1 MQALEHQ
8 ADAVAQI
15 AARARAY
22 FAGEWR
28 GLAIKP
34 RWHTLL
40 VGPTGT
46 GKTAVAHMV
55 AAALNATTGTSN
67 ATTGTSTKILVIS
80 ATGWI
85 PAGAHQRGTKE
96 TIGVIASAVAANART
111 LLVAD
116 ELDKITLRDNNGWQ
130 SYIRDEVM
138 GLADGR
144 WPAGLRMPDD
154 SDEDGMDD
162 ATAMAIL
169 TAKLQSSVFILGVG
183 TFQDW
188 FDAPRRTIG
197 FGGGDHDEPISG
209 DVIAGLLPRELA
221 NRFGNIIR
229 LPDLRHD
236 DYARIAKQAE
246 ATLPERMR
254 LAFREAAGR
263 RIADA
268 ISAKKGVRFVEE
280 AIMDVLTNPQEGL
293 GIAIPQP
300 SNSPQPTHTIDLC
313 TL

>member
-8 ADAVAQI
+8 ADAVAEI
-15 AARARAY
+15 VDRARAY

-40 VGPTGT
+40 AGPTGT
-46 GKTAVAHMV
+46 GKTAVASM
-55 AAALNATTGTSN
+55 AAAVLSDTGVRTT
-67 ATTGTSTKILVIS
+67 LLRIS
-80 ATGWI
+80 APGWI
-85 PAGAHQRGTKE
+85 PCGAHQRSARE
-96 TIGVIASAVAANART
+96 TISVIAAAVAANTRT
-111 LLVAD
+111 FLVLD
-116 ELDKITLRDNNGWQ
+116 ESDKLVDRAGDSGWK

-138 GLADGR
+138 GLADGC
-144 WPAGLRMPDD
+144 WPTGLRMPADD

-162 ATAMAIL
+162 STAMAIL
-169 TAKLQSSVFILGVG
+169 TEKLQRTVFILGVG

-188 FDAPRRTIG
+188 FDSAPSRRSMG
-197 FGGGDHDEPISG
+197 FGANDQDETISG

-221 NRFGNIIR
+221 NRFGSIIR
-229 LPDLRHD
+229 LPDLQPG

-246 ATLPERMR
+246 ATLPERLK
-254 LAFREAAGR
+254 LAFRAAADR

-268 ISAKKGVRFVEE
+268 ISAKKGVRFIEE
-280 AIMDVLTNPQEGL
+280 AIMDVLTNHPHL
-293 GIAIPQP
+293 GWGNAIPQP
-300 SNSPQPTHTIDLC
+300 SNSPQPTPTIELC

>member
-1 MQALEHQ
+1 MHALEHQ
-8 ADAVAQI
+8 AAAVAEI
-15 AARARAY
+15 VARARAY

-28 GLAIKP
+28 GLAIRP
-34 RWHTLL
+34 RFHSLL

-46 GKTAVAHMV
+46 GKTAVAHMA
-55 AAALNATTGTSN
+55 AAALNTTTGTSD
-67 ATTGTSTKILVIS
+67 TTGIRTTVLRISTP
-80 ATGWI
+80 GWI

-96 TIGVIASAVAANART
+96 TISVIAAAVAANDRT

-116 ELDKITLRDNNGWQ
+116 ELDKIALRDNNGWQ

-144 WPAGLRMPDD
+144 WPAGLRMPAD
-154 SDEDGMDD
+154 DEDGDSMED
-162 ATAMAIL
+162 AIL
-169 TAKLQSSVFILGVG
+169 TEKLQTTVFILGIG

-188 FDAPRRTIG
+188 FDAASSRRTMG
-197 FGGGDHDEPISG
+197 FGANDQDETISG

-221 NRFGNIIR
+221 NRFGSVIR
-229 LPDLRHD
+229 LPDLQPS

-246 ATLPERMR
+246 ATLPERLRM
-254 LAFREAAGR
+254 AFREAAGR

-280 AIMDVLTNPQEGL
+280 SLMDALTQEGL
-293 GIAIPQP
+293 ENAIPQP
-300 SNSPQPTHTIDLC
+300 TNSPQPTPTIDLC
-313 TL
+313 TP